1 MCVIKQWTFSSYY
14 FNLIDLN
21 TSNSNVWFCFMT
33 HNLISFI
40 YIEFSLLLKDER
52 KKVLKI
58 FLEQL
63 CNNTKSEHITYFF
76 DRKKEFFINYK
87 SKIFIQNYKI
97 KIIVQRRIIT
107 KIFDSNSYYF
117 KNSNINI
124 HVFIILNRKKNICVF
139 ISSGK
144 IQYSE

>member
-1 MCVIKQWTFSSYY
+1 
-14 FNLIDLN
+14 
-21 TSNSNVWFCFMT
+21 MT

-97 KIIVQRRIIT
+97 MITVRIRII
-107 KIFDSNSYYF
+107 
-117 KNSNINI
+117 
-124 HVFIILNRKKNICVF
+124 KKNI
-139 ISSGK
+139 
-144 IQYSE
+144 

>member
-1 MCVIKQWTFSSYY
+1 MKEKRFWRF
-14 FNLIDLN
+14 
-21 TSNSNVWFCFMT
+21 
-33 HNLISFI
+33 
-40 YIEFSLLLKDER
+40 
-52 KKVLKI
+52 

-76 DRKKEFFINYK
+76 DKKKEFFINYK

-97 KIIVQRRIIT
+97 KIIVQIRIIT
-107 KIFDSNSYYF
+107 KIFDSNSYDF

>member
-1 MCVIKQWTFSSYY
+1 
-14 FNLIDLN
+14 
-21 TSNSNVWFCFMT
+21 MT

-87 SKIFIQNYKI
+87 SKIFIQNYEI
-97 KIIVQRRIIT
+97 KIIVQIRIIT

>member
-1 MCVIKQWTFSSYY
+1 
-14 FNLIDLN
+14 
-21 TSNSNVWFCFMT
+21 MT

-76 DRKKEFFINYK
+76 DRKKELFINYK
-87 SKIFIQNYKI
+87 
-97 KIIVQRRIIT
+97 
-107 KIFDSNSYYF
+107 
-117 KNSNINI
+117 
-124 HVFIILNRKKNICVF
+124 
-139 ISSGK
+139 
-144 IQYSE
+144 